1 MSSRK
6 ETWLRAIGIVV
17 GVLFAGGLWLYS
29 FLNSLTTTL
38 YRDPQ
43 EVPSTMQ
50 ATPPPEWA
58 GAAEQARQI
67 ARASVVEHNLPGLSV
82 AVGVGRDLVW
92 AEGFGWADIEK
103 RIPVTPDS
111 RFRLGHASIPL
122 TSAAVGLLLEK
133 DRLRLG
139 DEIQKYVPAFPN
151 KRWPVTLRQLMGHVA
166 GVRHYRDEADYM
178 PTAHC
183 ERAADG
189 LQSFANDPL
198 LFEPETQYQYSTF
211 GWILVSAAVEAAAG
225 EPFFAYMHNK
235 IFMPLG
241 MSGTTADS
249 GREPVP
255 NRATFYYPRFS
266 GDPAFGPK
274 LATAVDYS
282 CFAGAGGFLSTPS
295 DLVRFGVALN
305 TGKLLDPATVRK
317 LQRRQLLT
325 SGAETDYGL
334 GWMLENVTLTG
345 EPTPVAGHASRTP
358 LGGSTTFMM
367 VPERDLVVAMTSN
380 ISDVSTKY
388 IAIRIADVFAAR
400 QKGQ

>member
-6 ETWLRAIGIVV
+6 EAWLSAIGVV
-17 GVLFAGGLWLYS
+17 VAVLFAAGLWLYS

-43 EVPSTMQ
+43 DVPS
-50 ATPPPEWA
+50 ATQSTPLPEWA

-133 DRLRLG
+133 DRLRFG
-139 DEIQKYVPAFPN
+139 DGIQKYVPTFPH
-151 KRWPVTLRQLMGHVA
+151 KRWPITLRQLMAHTA

-183 ERAADG
+183 ERASEG

-249 GREPVP
+249 GSEPVP